1 MTTTSTLS
9 EIAPL
14 WMTARSYA
22 PSSRRLRE
30 IQVREFIEVVGDVD
44 PADVSVTD
52 VLRWWAALEGRA
64 TNTRRSALMAVRNL
78 FRWMVQLGMAP
89 TNPVEAIRV
98 PPEPDLAPNAL
109 TVEELGRL
117 WAVVPDGPMK
127 LVVALAAG
135 AGLRRA
141 EILGLRG
148 CDVDRSAEP
157 WLITVRRKGGKVQV
171 LPVESSW
178 LRVELAT
185 VPRTKEP
192 LVDYTADYLSTAV
205 KRLMLQAGIEDR
217 SLHSLRHFFAQDA
230 LRRNSVNRVQKLLG
244 HKSLATTGRYLS
256 V

>member
-1 MTTTSTLS
+1 MSTTLTLS
-9 EIAPL
+9 EVAPL

-30 IQVREFIEVVGDVD
+30 IQVREFVEVVGDVD
-44 PADVSVTD
+44 PAEVSIHD
-52 VLRWWAALEGRA
+52 VLRWWSGLEGQA

-78 FRWMVQLGMAP
+78 FRWMLQLGMVQ

-98 PPEPDLAPNAL
+98 PPEPDLAPNAI

-117 WAVVPDGPMK
+117 WNATPEGPMR

-141 EILGLRG
+141 EILALRG
-148 CDVDRSAEP
+148 CDVDRSTEP

-171 LPVESSW
+171 LPVESPW
-178 LRVELAT
+178 LRSELAT
-185 VPRTKEP
+185 VPRTKAP
-192 LVDYTADYLSTAV
+192 LVDYTADYLSAAV
-205 KRLMLQAGIEDR
+205 KRLMLDAGIENR

-230 LRRNSVNRVQKLLG
+230 LRRNPVNRVQKLLG
-244 HKSLATTGRYLS
+244 HKSLATTGRYLT